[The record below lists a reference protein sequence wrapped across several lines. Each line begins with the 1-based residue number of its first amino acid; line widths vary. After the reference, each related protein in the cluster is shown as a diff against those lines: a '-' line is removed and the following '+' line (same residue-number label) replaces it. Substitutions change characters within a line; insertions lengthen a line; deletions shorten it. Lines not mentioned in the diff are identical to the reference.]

1 MKKNPD
7 LPSNFVSSLA
17 LYSVLLRESSTPY
30 PDRRTL
36 LSAGS
41 CCYTHTTISM
51 CTLKI
56 SPLTRVHPHIHT
68 QICSLPCSP
77 PVWHKLYRTKAVMD
91 MIMII
96 FLLYNFKLLIYLQNV
111 FQHLILIINNSVQVH
126 AHICNLFHKIL
137 SITDSDSPCAH
148 TWTKCRRT
156 YWMSLSW
163 ALVTRTRWKFNISCV
178 PSCPYKITTG
188 LFASA
193 PG

>member
-1 MKKNPD
+1 MNVQVCVCAYMCENLQGTSKSLKVTAEHQISKVTAIMKKNPD
-7 LPSNFVSSLA
+7 SPSNFVSSLA

-56 SPLTRVHPHIHT
+56 SPPTRVHPHIHT

-77 PVWHKLYRTKAVMD
+77 PVWHKLYRTKEVMD

-96 FLLYNFKLLIYLQNV
+96 FFALQ
-111 FQHLILIINNSVQVH
+111 L
-126 AHICNLFHKIL
+126 
-137 SITDSDSPCAH
+137 
-148 TWTKCRRT
+148 
-156 YWMSLSW
+156 
-163 ALVTRTRWKFNISCV
+163 
-178 PSCPYKITTG
+178 
-188 LFASA
+188 
-193 PG
+193 